1 MSVKGVGFGMCSPR
15 SRMFESTLA
24 GRGSEKSSFKEF
36 VIMPFQITRW
46 TKTQPTLKLTP
57 KRMTSIR
64 GMTNE
69 LRPISVK
76 KLKMAVKKSEAK
88 DCKKS
93 MISVWNT
100 VHLPSLFLCV
110 KIWVQDFILRDDHS
124 KILWNCSRINFCFS
138 NILIQNNG
146 FRFSSAVFDDQLS
159 KIIQNSSH
167 FLFRHRGKS
176 LNAQDNLFG
185 FFSHFCLI
193 KLPPVSIGCRPLPCH
208 PHKRL
213 LRF

>member
-36 VIMPFQITRW
+36 VMKPFQRIRW
-46 TKTQPTLKLTP
+46 AKTHPTLKLTP
-57 KRMTSIR
+57 KRMISIK

-76 KLKMAVKKSEAK
+76 KIKMAVKKSEAK

-100 VHLPSLFLCV
+100 ARLPSLFLSV
-110 KIWVQDFILRDDHS
+110 KIWVQDFSFRDNHT
-124 KILWNCSRINFCFS
+124 KIFWNCSRSNFCFS

-146 FRFSSAVFDDQLS
+146 LRFSSAVFDDQLHLL
-159 KIIQNSSH
+159 NDY
-167 FLFRHRGKS
+167 S
-176 LNAQDNLFG
+176 LY
-185 FFSHFCLI
+185 
-193 KLPPVSIGCRPLPCH
+193 
-208 PHKRL
+208 
-213 LRF
+213 